1 MQLELKS
8 KVENKNIGEITFFIE
23 EQDCLTAL
31 LEQDNTLQENLIN
44 SYYSISDNIR
54 VKEKMEYWSDSPEKY
69 WNLQNP
75 SKSDIEESLKKYF
88 NSNKKVNYN
97 INGIKRIN
105 SKQLQVKLEVAF
117 DSNNI
122 VDKEFNVIIVFDDEN
137 KITSEYQID
146 K

>member
-1 MQLELKS
+1 
-8 KVENKNIGEITFFIE
+8 
-23 EQDCLTAL
+23 
-31 LEQDNTLQENLIN
+31 
-44 SYYSISDNIR
+44 
-54 VKEKMEYWSDSPEKY
+54 MEYWSDRPDKY

-122 VDKEFNVIIVFDDEN
+122 VDKEFNVIIVFDNEN

>member
-1 MQLELKS
+1 
-8 KVENKNIGEITFFIE
+8 
-23 EQDCLTAL
+23 
-31 LEQDNTLQENLIN
+31 
-44 SYYSISDNIR
+44 
-54 VKEKMEYWSDSPEKY
+54 MEYWSDSPDKY

-75 SKSDIEESLKKYF
+75 SKDDIEESLKKYF

-97 INGIKRIN
+97 INGITRIN

-146 K
+146 R